1 MSHTTSQIKIK
12 QEQNIDASSGFQ
24 TFTITYVDSAGVKH
38 KRKRCDAIR
47 TVNSTGF
54 HMVKGK
60 MAIFSQESNRMLSV
74 SPIGR
79 AVTVTAF

>member
-1 MSHTTSQIKIK
+1 
-12 QEQNIDASSGFQ
+12 
-24 TFTITYVDSAGVKH
+24 
-38 KRKRCDAIR
+38 
-47 TVNSTGF
+47 
-54 HMVKGK
+54 MVKGK